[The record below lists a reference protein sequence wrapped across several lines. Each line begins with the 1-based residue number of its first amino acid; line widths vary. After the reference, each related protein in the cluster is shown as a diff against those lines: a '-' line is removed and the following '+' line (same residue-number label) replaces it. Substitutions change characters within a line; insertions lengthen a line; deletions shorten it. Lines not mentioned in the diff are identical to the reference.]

1 MAFSKFTNYLTGK
14 EKSRGGFV
22 IGEER
27 VVESLGSSGGDAHGN
42 SRSVEIL
49 VDRGAISGGV
59 VERYG
64 REEEGRRV
72 GGGHG
77 GRKGAQDKRMSFQRS
92 A

>member
-1 MAFSKFTNYLTGK
+1 LSSLTGK

-27 VVESLGSSGGDAHGN
+27 VVESGLRSSGDAHGN
-42 SRSVEIL
+42 PRSVDGESEG
-49 VDRGAISGGV
+49 GAISGL

-64 REEEGRRV
+64 RREEQGRRV
-72 GGGHG
+72 GGGHRG
-77 GRKGAQDKRMSFQRS
+77 GAQDKTMSFQRMS